1 MFVRFVLVN
10 TLFAAC
16 SFVNAA
22 NSEGSKHVSPPIVR
36 SKTLSPEAMP
46 FVPMENPPQWTA
58 THISPTPNYPPT
70 AINKPEVITHTK
82 TSPLKIQPLTGY
94 QPQYPV
100 FQPSYPVYQTYLT
113 QLHLF
118 NEQYA
123 LLHAQLLNGGQSLSY
138 QNGKPKE
145 SDSDQMS
152 NSQHSGRSDSLL
164 SPSNSYDWK
173 IRKSLYDEQTKDL
186 SNGPRFD
193 TKPSKPQSKC
203 QSMETVKSKYKDQT
217 KSYCYRPNHDETSK
231 SNCSRRQLH
240 RKRINAKG
248 SSSKPIAPSDK
259 KWKIKP
265 NTKSKKSK
273 SILIQWD
280 PHPEFHNGSSYI
292 LFYTALPY
300 KADNVCQKVTTYK
313 PSYTVAMLQLGKYGQ
328 YEFSVYFCKDHR
340 PAHEFDMV
348 PLASTKINAD
358 IASNSRVHVKP
369 MYAGQQSF

>member
-1 MFVRFVLVN
+1 MDNNSHLVPSVLP
-10 TLFAAC
+10 T
-16 SFVNAA
+16 
-22 NSEGSKHVSPPIVR
+22 NSHQQTGGHHPYQ
-36 SKTLSPEAMP
+36 
-46 FVPMENPPQWTA
+46 NP
-58 THISPTPNYPPT
+58 
-70 AINKPEVITHTK
+70 
-82 TSPLKIQPLTGY
+82 PLKIQPLTGY

-186 SNGPRFD
+186 FD
-193 TKPSKPQSKC
+193 GFVAKPSKPQSKC
-203 QSMETVKSKYKDQT
+203 QSMETVKSKYSDQT

-231 SNCSRRQLH
+231 SNCSRRQPH
-240 RKRINAKG
+240 RNRINGKG
-248 SSSKPIAPSDK
+248 SLYKPIAPSDK

-265 NTKSKKSK
+265 KSK

-313 PSYTVAMLQLGKYGQ
+313 PSYTVAMLPLGKYGQ